1 MSQVESL
8 FPLAAHGITEF
19 TANGKEPER
28 NGNKSKFFAP
38 NGVYPCE
45 GEDKWIVIQVLNE
58 DQWLSFQ
65 KLVGAPLKDFGNLKD
80 RLSRLED
87 LDKTISEWTSS
98 KESQRLMYVL
108 QEAKIPAASTHTM
121 PTLLNDPHL
130 NSRNF
135 WQWLDRAVV
144 GNQPNPSAPFRVNGN
159 RLPINTP
166 APTLGQ
172 HNQEVLTEILE
183 LNQTEIDEL
192 EEIGIIGTKPKMP
205 SS

>member
-8 FPLAAHGITEF
+8 FPLVAHGITEF
-19 TANGKEPER
+19 TANGEEPSR

-65 KLVGAPLKDFGNLKD
+65 KVVGAPLKDYGDLKD

-87 LDKTISEWTSS
+87 LDKAISEWTSS

-108 QEAKIPAASTHTM
+108 QAAKIAAASTHTM
-121 PTLLNDPHL
+121 PTLLLSLIH
-130 NSRNF
+130 
-135 WQWLDRAVV
+135 
-144 GNQPNPSAPFRVNGN
+144 
-159 RLPINTP
+159 I
-166 APTLGQ
+166 
-172 HNQEVLTEILE
+172 
-183 LNQTEIDEL
+183 
-192 EEIGIIGTKPKMP
+192 
-205 SS
+205 